1 MGIMMKNC
9 QDPEIKQSGFNGK
22 KKRAGV
28 FIHCSHWLKG
38 LFLGGFFHLGLRR
51 KPWKIDATG
60 VHEISLLGHP
70 AEPPRVQTLSLR
82 EV

>member
-1 MGIMMKNC
+1 MERKN
-9 QDPEIKQSGFNGK
+9 G
-22 KKRAGV
+22 RV
-28 FIHCSHWLKG
+28 F
-38 LFLGGFFHLGLRR
+38 LFIAHIDWRVYSWGDFFIWDFDGNQQPLCTL
-51 KPWKIDATG
+51 KIDATG